1 MIFYAFILI
10 FVTHVNLNKVGFYQV
25 TFDRVIK
32 LSHSYSDM
40 HLKTYV
46 TKTQTINMCDD
57 RYFAY
62 VNKMFLYFKN
72 RQVKKKI
79 LMSLRGRII
88 KSQRK
93 RQRKTASFHPNWTSF
108 YQPPTVQQIA
118 ELIWEKWLARF
129 SAGLIWC
136 LGTAENG
143 NILFSSWI
151 HLWPPAMAA
160 VREND
165 SIHNLELI
173 ESPAAS

>member
-1 MIFYAFILI
+1 MIFYAFIWI
-10 FVTHVNLNKVGFYQV
+10 FVRHISLNKVGFYQV
-25 TFDRVIK
+25 TFSSVIT

-40 HLKTYV
+40 RLKTQSICV
-46 TKTQTINMCDD
+46 MIDILHMWIKC
-57 RYFAY
+57 
-62 VNKMFLYFKN
+62 LYFKN
-72 RQVKKKI
+72 RQLKKKNI
-79 LMSLRGRII
+79 FMFIE
-88 KSQRK
+88 
-93 RQRKTASFHPNWTSF
+93 RQDNKIPAKADWRRKTAGFHPNWTSF

-118 ELIWEKWLARF
+118 ELIWVKWLARF

-136 LGTAENG
+136 LRTAESG
-143 NILFSSWI
+143 NTLFSSWI